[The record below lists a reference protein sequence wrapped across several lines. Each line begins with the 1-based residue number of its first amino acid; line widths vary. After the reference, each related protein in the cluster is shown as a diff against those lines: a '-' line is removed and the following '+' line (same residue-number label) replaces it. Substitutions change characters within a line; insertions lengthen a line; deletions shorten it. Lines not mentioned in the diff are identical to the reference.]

1 MAHGVRKVYENLIRD
16 GRAIILTSNLPQN
29 TTQAQWDSTADG
41 TLLIEPATGNIKFK
55 KNTNAINTWTKF
67 LPTNIFDNGTI
78 ANELLKDKTIQE
90 GKLADNSV
98 VTRTIKDRNVTSTK
112 IATGAIT
119 TEHIT
124 AGSLEGSVIKD
135 NSINGTKLAAGTVTG
150 NKLANNT
157 ITEAYIANSA
167 VTADKIGPDAV
178 ETKHIKNLN
187 VTTEKLAANSVTE
200 AKIANLN
207 ITTAK
212 IADKAITNAKLA
224 DNSVDWNNIK
234 ANAVRDSSI
243 NAGAVT
249 EAKIATSAVTE
260 TKIKD
265 AAVSTTKIKDLA
277 VTNAKIADGTIQK
290 TKLATDIQTILTNA
304 VVHVSGVATVKGEL
318 KVQGNI
324 TATKTDKSQTITGFK
339 VYNPVFA
346 DYAEGFVASEPVK
359 EGDIVEIDQ
368 HGCVKKA
375 EPNSCKIVGV
385 VSERYG
391 MCLDASEE
399 ELELGA
405 KVAIGLIGKVPV
417 NVIGTVRAGDFIVSI
432 GDGYGIA
439 TKNYRPG
446 CIIGKALYS
455 KNTFGK
461 GTVLC
466 LIQPM

>member
-55 KNTNAINTWTKF
+55 KTTDKINNWTKF

-78 ANELLKDKTIQE
+78 ANELLKDQTIQE
-90 GKLADNSV
+90 GKLANNSV
-98 VTRTIKDRNVTSTK
+98 VTRTIKDRNVTSIK
-112 IATGAIT
+112 IATGAVT

-124 AGSLEGSVIKD
+124 AGSLEGSVLKD
-135 NSINGTKLAAGTVTG
+135 NSINGAKLTNGTVTG

-157 ITEAYIANSA
+157 VTETCIANSA
-167 VTADKIGPDAV
+167 ITADKIRPDAV
-178 ETKHIKNLN
+178 ETKHIKNL
-187 VTTEKLAANSVTE
+187 S
-200 AKIANLN
+200 
-207 ITTAK
+207 IT
-212 IADKAITNAKLA
+212 DAKLA
-224 DNSVDWNNIK
+224 DNSVTTDKITNLHVTTAKIADSAITTVKLNNGSVTWEK
-234 ANAVRDSSI
+234 LANDSVRTTHISA
-243 NAGAVT
+243 NAVT
-249 EAKIATSAVTE
+249 EAKIGTGAVTE

-277 VTNAKIADGTIQK
+277 VTNAKIANGTITK
-290 TKLATDIQTILTNA
+290 DKLATDVQTTLTNA
-304 VVHVSGVATVKGEL
+304 VVHVNGVATVKGQL
-318 KVQGNI
+318 KVEGNI

-405 KVAIGLIGKVPV
+405 KVAVGLIGKVPV